1 MSEYS
6 DDLDMISSKRNPQMP
21 ITPPHSI
28 RSKFVVFPLTPRT
41 GQPEAGSSRDTNEEV
56 PKSDEVSGEMEEDDD
71 ENYSDGEE
79 EQETF
84 TQSEML
90 IGSTYDGLSTGTRE
104 SEEEAFTS
112 EDDIY
117 ALIEPDVVRETV
129 TTMGELTG
137 SITDALNQ
145 YRTQFNTWED
155 LPSPPASA
163 VRASTLLDQ
172 GLARFVYNLEPLKF
186 LVHQISALSNLLAD
200 FGNFLSRSNFDPR
213 NTVAFTQLWN
223 GLYRLTDDLIQVEE
237 GLRHGTTE
245 VAELLTWTDGTL
257 TPSLAEVKFSS
268 KEEDHKVSE
277 ILDVHAYLCDSLG
290 KVKSIFSIYRS
301 SIKHISR
308 AIESLQSSS
317 INPTNLITFPI
328 DETALWAKNAAIF
341 LSAASN
347 SILVFSSISD
357 SVQVHTLGGRTSLS
371 NVDVR
376 FPATRFP
383 HAISY

>member
-1 MSEYS
+1 
-6 DDLDMISSKRNPQMP
+6 MISSKRNPQMP

-200 FGNFLSRSNFDPR
+200 FGDFLHSTFGTFSHSHCQPR
-213 NTVAFTQLWN
+213 ATTFLAHYDVL
-223 GLYRLTDDLIQVEE
+223 DLIAMVPGNQ
-237 GLRHGTTE
+237 G
-245 VAELLTWTDGTL
+245 
-257 TPSLAEVKFSS
+257 LAETG
-268 KEEDHKVSE
+268 D
-277 ILDVHAYLCDSLG
+277 
-290 KVKSIFSIYRS
+290 
-301 SIKHISR
+301 
-308 AIESLQSSS
+308 QSG
-317 INPTNLITFPI
+317 
-328 DETALWAKNAAIF
+328 E
-341 LSAASN
+341 
-347 SILVFSSISD
+347 
-357 SVQVHTLGGRTSLS
+357 RE
-371 NVDVR
+371 
-376 FPATRFP
+376 
-383 HAISY
+383 

>member
-1 MSEYS
+1 MSECPS
-6 DDLDMISSKRNPQMP
+6 L
-21 ITPPHSI
+21 H
-28 RSKFVVFPLTPRT
+28 LTQFDPR
-41 GQPEAGSSRDTNEEV
+41 
-56 PKSDEVSGEMEEDDD
+56 EMEEDDD

-90 IGSTYDGLSTGTRE
+90 VGSTYDGLSTGTRE

-163 VRASTLLDQ
+163 VRASTCSI
-172 GLARFVYNLEPLKF
+172 RVWPEPLKF

-268 KEEDHKVSE
+268 KEEDHKV
-277 ILDVHAYLCDSLG
+277 ARYWMYMR
-290 KVKSIFSIYRS
+290 IYV
-301 SIKHISR
+301 IH
-308 AIESLQSSS
+308 
-317 INPTNLITFPI
+317 
-328 DETALWAKNAAIF
+328 
-341 LSAASN
+341 
-347 SILVFSSISD
+347 
-357 SVQVHTLGGRTSLS
+357 
-371 NVDVR
+371 
-376 FPATRFP
+376 
-383 HAISY
+383 